1 MSQIHLS
8 KTRFS
13 YTPVVALLCIATT
26 LISGCANPTAEQKG
40 AATGAGLG
48 ALAGVLLGDSRQSA
62 AVGAAVGALG
72 GYVWSKNMEEKR
84 LAMEKATAGTGVVV
98 TQTPD
103 NQLKLNIPSDISFD
117 SGRYN
122 IKPNLQPVLD
132 QFAQGLNSQPNTE
145 VRIVGHTD
153 NTGSDAVNNPL
164 SVNRAQSARDY
175 LVSKGVDSRRV
186 TTEGHGS
193 KQPIADNATEV
204 GRAKNRRIEIYLAE
218 RQAAKP

>member
-1 MSQIHLS
+1 MTQT
-8 KTRFS
+8 KFS
-13 YTPVVALLCIATT
+13 FTPFVALLCAAST
-26 LISGCANPTAEQKG
+26 LLAGCANPTAEQKG

-72 GYVWSKNMEEKR
+72 GYVWSKNMEEKKQ
-84 LAMEKATAGTGVVV
+84 AMEKATAGTGVLV
-98 TQTPD
+98 TQTQD
-103 NQLKLNIPSDISFD
+103 NQLKLNIPNDISFD

-153 NTGSDAVNNPL
+153 SIGSEAVNNPL
-164 SVNRAQSARDY
+164 SVHRAESARDY
-175 LVSKGVDSRRV
+175 LVAKGVDARRIA
-186 TTEGHGS
+186 TEGHGA
-193 KQPIADNATEV
+193 KQPLADNSTEA
-204 GRAKNRRIEIYLAE
+204 GRGKNRRIEIYLAE
-218 RQAAKP
+218 RQMAKP

>member
-1 MSQIHLS
+1 MFQ
-8 KTRFS
+8 TR
-13 YTPVVALLCIATT
+13 YALTPVVALFCAAST

-40 AATGAGLG
+40 TATGAGLG

-84 LAMEKATAGTGVVV
+84 QAMEKATAGTGVVV

-153 NTGSDAVNNPL
+153 STGSDAVNNPL

-175 LVSKGVDSRRV
+175 LVARGVDARRIS
-186 TTEGHGS
+186 TEGQGS
-193 KQPIADNATEV
+193 RQPLADNATEA

-218 RQAAKP
+218 RQAAKM

>member
-1 MSQIHLS
+1 MKQQHFAL
-8 KTRFS
+8 
-13 YTPVVALLCIATT
+13 TPVVALLCAAT
-26 LISGCANPTAEQKG
+26 LITGCANPTAEQKG

-62 AVGAAVGALG
+62 TIGAAVGALG
-72 GYVWSKNMEEKR
+72 GYVWSKNMEEKKQ
-84 LAMEKATAGTGVVV
+84 AMEKATAGTGVVV
-98 TQTPD
+98 SQTQD

-117 SGRYN
+117 IGRYN

-153 NTGSDAVNNPL
+153 NTGTDAINNPL
-164 SVNRAQSARDY
+164 SLNRAQSARDY
-175 LVSKGVDSRRV
+175 LVARGVDARRIAI
-186 TTEGHGS
+186 EGHGS
-193 KQPIADNATEV
+193 KQPLADNSTEA

-218 RQAAKP
+218 RQLTK